1 MHVSTVLC
9 HSWIDS
15 TYFFGELC
23 VICYVL
29 SCNLTQH
36 SFLSIP
42 NTVTHT
48 HLNSLFGK
56 IADLNQ
62 MGIRADKLFR
72 LILKTDLNKQKIELY
87 RRKLGIYQ
95 NENGAISSDSLARMV
110 SRGPFI
116 AIFKHES
123 IAFVNSLENAAR
135 PLTERRR
142 KRKKNKSTSTSGN
155 TSQNSSV
162 HQTIKSAPADNR
174 QNRWSHDDARSKSP
188 KRKKIEDRSG
198 MIIVAQVDHDEISL
212 VSISPTNE
220 FQPFSSDNLVQEK
233 PLSLIDGNYKSKSD
247 GKKIRK
253 DRSHSSRKSAR
264 KNKKR
269 RSSLRSIKSIG
280 HRSDEHD
287 EECDSLS
294 SRSLFSSSSP
304 TVDTRTTASTEH
316 ESLANHERS
325 PSNLETVDIRE
336 VLEENST
343 GGREGAFSFFAPSP
357 FANQMTSMNMANN
370 PYYHQGQLPMYGLPH
385 AHPYSQH
392 PQHHH
397 GMYSHP
403 HAPMPHANWQ
413 YDPYYQYA
421 PSHNNGNAR
430 ENVQY
435 EECFLIKGL
444 TSFMKKVFRIEK
456 KQELFEPS
464 PQRNINAYQGP
475 AWPAHQDAACQDQQQ
490 WQFDAPPRQ
499 RTRSRVFSDNE
510 DSLSQQM
517 DHDVA
522 ASATTFESTFDSLHT
537 NSQDEKEKKTD
548 ARMLVFQEEQDR
560 GSKARNPFTTKA
572 MEAWKASG
580 PANEDIT
587 KPNAFDNAFDS
598 LYTHVQIVQ
607 DGAEKERKVDANP
620 MVFQEK
626 QDSEGDINSQV
637 PEALCTTKLM
647 EIWKASGPSNADA
660 KSSIVDDFGI
670 GARGL
675 NPPNTHGVLDDKKRN
690 PMSEI
695 KTSSNGNAN
704 IAQPRKRTTSIGG
717 SSYSNRSRSGSGS
730 SSSRTR
736 SRRSS
741 GISVFKDSSNSEKK
755 NPLLDRPRPNSL
767 AGQARSKSDGTRLF
781 NNSSGS
787 TSSSSS
793 ISSASRPSIISRST
807 STGSSSSLS
816 QNRARTISAGSAGS
830 YFHYR

>member
-1 MHVSTVLC
+1 M
-9 HSWIDS
+9 
-15 TYFFGELC
+15 
-23 VICYVL
+23 CYVL
-29 SCNLTQH
+29 SRNLSQH
-36 SFLSIP
+36 SLLSIP

-72 LILKTDLNKQKIELY
+72 LILKTDLNKHKIELY
-87 RRKLGIYQ
+87 RRKLGIF
-95 NENGAISSDSLARMV
+95 NENGTIASDSVARMV

-142 KRKKNKSTSTSGN
+142 KRKKNKSISTSGN

-162 HQTIKSAPADNR
+162 HQTIKSAPVDNR
-174 QNRWSHDDARSKSP
+174 QNRWSHDDARSNRSP
-188 KRKKIEDRSG
+188 KRKKIEDKTG

-212 VSISPTNE
+212 VSVSPTNE
-220 FQPFSSDNLVQEK
+220 CRPTNECQQFSSDSLVQQK
-233 PLSLIDGNYKSKSD
+233 PLSLIDGNFTSKSD
-247 GKKIRK
+247 GKKVRK
-253 DRSHSSRKSAR
+253 DRSRSSRKSAR

-294 SRSLFSSSSP
+294 SRSLFSSP

-336 VLEENST
+336 VLDENST
-343 GGREGAFSFFAPSP
+343 VGRQGAFSYFAPSP
-357 FANQMTSMNMANN
+357 FANQMHSMNMTN
-370 PYYHQGQLPMYGLPH
+370 PYYHQGPLPMYGFPH

-392 PQHHH
+392 PQQHQHHH
-397 GMYSHP
+397 AMYSHP
-403 HAPMPHANWQ
+403 HAPRPHANWQ

-421 PSHNNGNAR
+421 PSHNNGNATG
-430 ENVQY
+430 NVEY
-435 EECFLIKGL
+435 EECFLLRGL

-464 PQRNINAYQGP
+464 PQRNINDFQGP
-475 AWPAHQDAACQDQQQ
+475 ARPAYQNAACQDQQQ
-490 WQFDAPPRQ
+490 WQFDAAPRR
-499 RTRSRVFSDNE
+499 RTRSRVFSDHE

-522 ASATTFESTFDSLHT
+522 VSATDFESTFDSLHT
-537 NSQDEKEKKTD
+537 NIQIVQDEKVEN

-580 PANEDIT
+580 PAKEDT
-587 KPNAFDNAFDS
+587 NKSNAFDS

-607 DGAEKERKVDANP
+607 DGAEKERKVDASP

-626 QDSEGDINSQV
+626 QDSDGERNSQV
-637 PEALCTTKLM
+637 PEALCTTQVM

-660 KSSIVDDFGI
+660 ESSIVDDFVT

-675 NPPNTHGVLDDKKRN
+675 KPPNAHEVLDDKKRN

-695 KTSSNGNAN
+695 RPSSNANATI
-704 IAQPRKRTTSIGG
+704 IAQPRKRTIGG
-717 SSYSNRSRSGSGS
+717 HGDSNRSRSGIGS

-741 GISVFKDSSNSEKK
+741 GISVFKDSSNSERKK
-755 NPLLDRPRPNSL
+755 TLLERPRPNSL

-793 ISSASRPSIISRST
+793 ISSESRPSIISRST
-807 STGSSSSLS
+807 SAGSSSSLP